1 MLKLLYNSIMLSE
14 DKIQILCDKMKKE
27 FRFFKSLSDEELRAF
42 LGFCNNIQVNSGL
55 NLWSEGDSDNYAV
68 FIISGK
74 IGIKKK
80 TEFEGKYMIVGTF
93 AKGTVVGE
101 LCLLTDQARSVT
113 AVILEPVDIVTL
125 SSKDFEKLME
135 KHPMLGLKLLRH
147 IFLVI
152 SKRLNRSTER
162 MASIF

>member
-1 MLKLLYNSIMLSE
+1 MQSLDNIEILSE
-14 DKIQILCDKMKKE
+14 KMKEE
-27 FRFFKSLSDEELRAF
+27 FKFFKTLSDDELRAF
-42 LGFCNNIQVNSGL
+42 VSFCKHRQVESGL
-55 NLWSEGDSDNYAV
+55 NLWSEGDSDNYAA

-74 IGIKKK
+74 IGIKKR

-101 LCLLTDQARSVT
+101 LCILTDQARSVT
-113 AVILEPVDIVTL
+113 AVILEPIDIAML
-125 SSKDFEKLME
+125 SSKDFEKLIE
-135 KHPMLGLKLLRH
+135 EYPMLGLKLLRH
-147 IFLVI
+147 IFLVM